1 MSSIRVEVAG
11 EQAALIERLKALS
24 EIEARGTLRAIG
36 ELLRSSTVERFQEE
50 RDPEGTKWAP
60 SIRARESGGKT
71 LTQTA
76 RLRTSIAAQSDSQ
89 GVAVGTNDIRAAS
102 LQFGDTRT
110 IRAKNKKYLKFKVG
124 GSWRTVE
131 KVTIHIPA
139 RPFLGISAEDEAEI
153 RATIEEMLEE

>member
-11 EQAALIERLKALS
+11 EQALIERLKALS

>member
-1 MSSIRVEVAG
+1 MSSIRVEVTG
-11 EQAALIERLKALS
+11 EQKELVERLKKLS
-24 EIEARGTLRAIG
+24 EIDAKGTLRAIG

-50 RDPEGTKWAP
+50 RDPEGNKWAP
-60 SIRARESGGKT
+60 SIRAGETGGKT

-76 RLRTSIAAQSDSQ
+76 KLRTSIAAQSDSR

-110 IRAKNKKYLKFKVG
+110 IRAKNKKYLRFKVG
-124 GSWRTVE
+124 GAWRSVE

-139 RPFLGISAEDEAEI
+139 RPFLGISKEDEAEI
-153 RATIEEMLEE
+153 QATIEDMMEE